1 MNLEKN
7 IYIIDTFSYDEHHCI
22 FNSAMIASILLAF
35 NSVNYYASESSF
47 IQIKKRLDSHYDLS
61 NLHFYDCFVKKSE
74 KGIGLYIRYFLS
86 TIQNIR
92 LLLKFPNTSRCFF
105 LSTSHLLMRVIQNIS
120 YHKNIKCFFICHG
133 ELESLNNNVSNSKSG
148 RILGKIIKY
157 KFLSKN
163 SVYKNIYYIVLG
175 KSIKENLDNIVP
187 NELKDHIISIDH
199 PYIFNKD
206 KRHQK
211 KEIDTITISTISNI
225 DNVRGLLLLDL
236 VKKIKEKKGIIV
248 QIIGRILE
256 KRIIPFFLKEGI
268 VLTNNSGNSI
278 PRKEYNKKI
287 KESDFILFLYPVESY
302 KFTASGAVFDAI
314 DNYKPIIALR
324 NYYFKYVF
332 DLIGRFGIL
341 AGDTNEMLNMF
352 NTLPTF
358 DLKVGIFDKLLEY
371 FSPEN
376 ISRQIIEK
384 CI

>member
-1 MNLEKN
+1 MYKQNK

-22 FNSAMIASILLAF
+22 FNSAMVASILLAF

-61 NLHFYDCFVKKSE
+61 NLHFKNCFVKKSE

-92 LLLKFPNTSRCFF
+92 LLLKLPNTSRCFF
-105 LSTSHLLMRVIQNIS
+105 LSTSHLLMKVIQNIS

-133 ELESLNNNVSNSKSG
+133 ELEFLNNNVNNSKSG

-157 KFLSKN
+157 RFLNKN

-175 KSIKENLDNIVP
+175 KSIKENIDNIVP
-187 NELKDHIISIDH
+187 NELKKQIIFIDH

-206 KRHQK
+206 RRYQEK
-211 KEIDTITISTISNI
+211 KIDTIIVSTISNI
-225 DNVRGLLLLDL
+225 DSVRGLLLLDF
-236 VKKIKEKKGIIV
+236 VKKIKVKKKIIV

-256 KRIIPFFLKEGI
+256 KKIIPFFLEEGI

-278 PRKEYNKKI
+278 SREDYDEYIKK
-287 KESDFILFLYPVESY
+287 SDFILFLYPVESY

-314 DNYKPIIALR
+314 DNYKPIIALQ

-332 DLIGRFGIL
+332 DLIGKFGIL
-341 AGDTNEMLNMF
+341 AGDITEAASTLNSLMTY
-352 NTLPTF
+352 NF
-358 DLKVGIFDKLLEY
+358 DFVVFDKLQKY

-376 ISRQIIEK
+376 ISKQITER